1 MFNLIKGVITSR
13 NTIIEETQGPSDN
26 NINNISSYQE
36 KTILTL
42 DNGSQY
48 STHLKV
54 DAQCGDKIALLSNSV
69 THDIK
74 AVFDTNNHYL
84 YQHEKSEKGSPA
96 LLGLL
101 SFSITFG
108 FTSLMS
114 AMITNHNISNNIGV
128 SIGVLLII
136 SLIASLLFGFFVEFA
151 VNNHNSKIEKEEDKS
166 LNIQMELKDFFD
178 GPTKCEYVIDRE
190 ILKI

>member
-1 MFNLIKGVITSR
+1 M
-13 NTIIEETQGPSDN
+13 
-26 NINNISSYQE
+26 
-36 KTILTL
+36 
-42 DNGSQY
+42 
-48 STHLKV
+48 
-54 DAQCGDKIALLSNSV
+54 
-69 THDIK
+69 
-74 AVFDTNNHYL
+74 
-84 YQHEKSEKGSPA
+84 YQHETSEKGRPA

-136 SLIASLLFGFFVEFA
+136 SLIVSLLFGFFVEFA

-166 LNIQMELKDFFD
+166 LNIQMELKDFF
-178 GPTKCEYVIDRE
+178 
-190 ILKI
+190 